1 MTNEEINKAIAEHVG
16 TADRWLIVKRGYF
29 YRPEAK
35 GYTSSESGAWKLPI
49 VEAKRYEYLIGD
61 EPVTLS
67 RASIPNYAGD
77 LNAIHEAEKALD
89 DHEHD
94 RMRNQLW
101 LLMIKTTE
109 RNKTSRRV
117 HSAEARERAEAL
129 LRTIGKWKENE

>member
-1 MTNEEINKAIAEHVG
+1 MTNEEINRAIAEHLRWTQVRVIPPHPRRKSEG
-16 TADRWLIVKRGYF
+16 STIAGNPPATSKDR
-29 YRPEAK
+29 
-35 GYTSSESGAWKLPI
+35 
-49 VEAKRYEYLIGD
+49 
-61 EPVTLS
+61 
-67 RASIPNYAGD
+67 SILVPNYAED
-77 LNAIHEAEKALD
+77 LNALHEAEKTLD